1 MCKAERIRIIS
12 FDLTGTLVTEEFVDY
27 FWLELIPQLFAK
39 RHSVNLDEAKRIV
52 YSSYDEIGSQD
63 IRWYTPQYWFE
74 RFDLGLDVSSA
85 LQMVKN
91 KVVFYPD
98 VEDALRLLSGR
109 YEVVI
114 SSNLSREFIDVILE
128 GLKFRGFKAIFS
140 CVSDLGLT
148 TKTAEFYRFVSSKL
162 GIPASDILHVGDDP
176 EKDFENPLKAGMRAI
191 LVIRDE
197 NRMRGLTY
205 PCIKSLNELQRLLD

>member
-128 GLKFRGFKAIFS
+128 VLKFRGFKAIFS

>member
-1 MCKAERIRIIS
+1 VCKAERIRIIS